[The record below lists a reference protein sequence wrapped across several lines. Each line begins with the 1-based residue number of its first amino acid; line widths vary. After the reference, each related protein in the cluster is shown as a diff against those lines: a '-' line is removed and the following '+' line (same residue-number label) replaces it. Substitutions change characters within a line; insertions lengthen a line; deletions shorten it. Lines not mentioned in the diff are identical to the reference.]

1 MAVVNTGGKV
11 AITNFEVL
19 ERFGTTATLVS
30 CRLETG
36 RTHQIRVHTCH
47 IGFPIIGDPVYG
59 SGKMRDGVND
69 ELRTTIKLLR
79 RQALH
84 AGKLSFKHPK
94 TKEVCCFTS
103 QLPDDMRSLTELFK
117 SNFI

>member
-1 MAVVNTGGKV
+1 MAVVNTGGKA

-69 ELRTTIKLLR
+69 ELRIKIKLMR

-84 AGKLSFKHPK
+84 AGKLSLNI
-94 TKEVCCFTS
+94 
-103 QLPDDMRSLTELFK
+103 QNQRSLLFY
-117 SNFI
+117 

>member
-36 RTHQIRVHTCH
+36 RTHQIEFIRAH

-59 SGKMRDGVND
+59 SGKMRTG
-69 ELRTTIKLLR
+69 
-79 RQALH
+79 
-84 AGKLSFKHPK
+84 
-94 TKEVCCFTS
+94 
-103 QLPDDMRSLTELFK
+103 
-117 SNFI
+117 